1 MYRDLNQI
9 AICFNLNIYK
19 SPLFILFAKN
29 KMFNFHSF
37 EEKINQCFMP
47 SFDNQK
53 NVNTQHRRGKTNIS
67 QGYCKNK

>member
-9 AICFNLNIYK
+9 EIWFNLNIYK

-37 EEKINQCFMP
+37 E
-47 SFDNQK
+47 D
-53 NVNTQHRRGKTNIS
+53 
-67 QGYCKNK
+67 KNKSMFYAFIW